1 MQNINENNTHGSLV
15 VPDQKHSPQNQNS
28 LITSSKWRHNFIM
41 YVLFP
46 FPLGDITIVHEITIQ
61 N

>member
-28 LITSSKWRHNFIM
+28 LITSSK
-41 YVLFP
+41 
-46 FPLGDITIVHEITIQ
+46 
-61 N
+61 